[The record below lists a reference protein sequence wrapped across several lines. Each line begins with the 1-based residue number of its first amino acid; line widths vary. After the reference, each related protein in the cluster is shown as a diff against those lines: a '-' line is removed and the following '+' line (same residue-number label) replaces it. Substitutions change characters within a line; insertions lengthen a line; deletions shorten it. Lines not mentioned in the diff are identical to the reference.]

1 MTIATT
7 DEHKAVQESMR
18 GWAGSVRPIATMR
31 DEPTDFWRTYW
42 PGLADF
48 GIFRVAIAEAAGGH
62 GGSVADLAVLVEQA
76 AHDLVGGPV
85 LSTALANLVTA
96 GALAEDMPCGVA
108 LDFVVGDVASE
119 RSERTISTASASE
132 ELLLTGVWE
141 SVLGAAPGTS
151 VLLPMQTPDGLRWCV
166 IGPEA
171 EGLRV
176 EVLAPADPSTP
187 LARVHCAEVRVPA
200 DRVFESPHAV
210 EDLLAVLV
218 SAELAGVAGWCLET
232 AVEYA
237 KVREQFG
244 RKIGSFQA
252 LKHIC
257 AWMLCRAELIRSVAG
272 DAAAAVDE
280 GGAELPIAAAIA
292 AAISLDAAVET
303 AKDCIQ
309 VLGGI
314 GFTWE
319 HDAHFYLR
327 RATALRQLLGGS
339 ARWRARVTE
348 LTRAGQRRTTGA
360 DRVFASA
367 ARAAAPEEA
376 AERNHGGARE
386 RRELNT
392 AARAAAPEEAAER
405 NHGGARERRELNTA
419 ARAAAPEEAAER
431 NHGGARE
438 RRELNTAGVEV
449 DDSNANELAAEVAAI
464 AALPVDQ
471 QRNAL
476 VDAGLAMP
484 HWPAPYGRGANPM
497 TGLVISEELRRA
509 GVESPDL
516 TIGGWAIPTLL
527 QHGTQEQIDRF
538 AWPTLRG
545 EVVWCQLF
553 SEPEAGSDLAA
564 LRTTA
569 KKVDGGWVLRG
580 QKVWTSLGDRA
591 NWAICLARTDPDAP
605 KHRGISYFLV
615 DMHSAGLEV
624 RPLVQITGEARFSEV
639 FLDDVFVP
647 DDCLVGA
654 LNNGWKIARS
664 TLSTERVAMGG
675 NGIGP
680 VLEELI
686 AKLPATG
693 PGAELLNDRLGGFV
707 ADAIAGLLLE
717 QRAAVRMLAGGDP
730 GAQSSVRKLVGV
742 RHRQAVAEFAVET
755 AGPTGA
761 QDSEVVKEFLLTR
774 CLSIAGGTEQILLTV
789 AGERILGLPRDTD
802 S

>member
-31 DEPTDFWRTYW
+31 DEPTDFWRAYW

-108 LDFVVGDVASE
+108 LDFVVGDMVSLPAASD
-119 RSERTISTASASE
+119 

-151 VLLPMQTPDGLRWCV
+151 VLLPVQTPDGLRWCV
-166 IGPEA
+166 IGPDA
-171 EGLRV
+171 EGLRI
-176 EVLAPADPSTP
+176 EALAPADLSTP

-257 AWMLCRAELIRSVAG
+257 AWMLCRAELIRSVAA

-367 ARAAAPEEA
+367 TRATAPEEA
-376 AERNHGGARE
+376 AQRSESNI
-386 RRELNT
+386 
-392 AARAAAPEEAAER
+392 
-405 NHGGARERRELNTA
+405 
-419 ARAAAPEEAAER
+419 
-431 NHGGARE
+431 
-438 RRELNTAGVEV
+438 AGVEV
-449 DDSNANELAAEVAAI
+449 DDGNANELAAEVAAI
-464 AALPVDQ
+464 AALPADQ
-471 QRNAL
+471 RRDAL

-509 GVESPDL
+509 GLEAPDL
-516 TIGGWAIPTLL
+516 TIGGWAVPTLL

-545 EVVWCQLF
+545 EVLWCQLF

-615 DMHSAGLEV
+615 DMRSAGLEV

-647 DDCLVGA
+647 EDGLVGA

-789 AGERILGLPRDTD
+789 AGERILGLPRDAD
-802 S
+802 N

>member
-31 DEPTDFWRTYW
+31 TDPSAFWRAYW
-42 PGLADF
+42 PGLADL
-48 GIFRVAIAEAAGGH
+48 GIFRVAVAEDAGGA
-62 GGSVADLAVLVEQA
+62 GGSVADLAVLIEQA

-85 LSTALANLVTA
+85 LATALANLITT
-96 GALAEDMPCGVA
+96 GRLDEQLPCGVA
-108 LDFVVGDVASE
+108 LDFIVGAQVSVPA
-119 RSERTISTASASE
+119 AAG
-132 ELLLTGVWE
+132 ELSLTGSWD
-141 SVLGAAPGTS
+141 SVLGAAPETA
-151 VLLPMQTPDGLRWCV
+151 VLLPVSTPQGQRW
-166 IGPEA
+166 ILLEPDA

-176 EVLAPADPSTP
+176 EPLSPLDLSTP
-187 LARVHCAEVRVPA
+187 LARVHCTDVRVSA
-200 DRVFESPHAV
+200 EQVFTSPHAV
-210 EDLLAVLV
+210 EDLVVVLAA
-218 SAELAGVAGWCLET
+218 AELAGLAGWCLTT

-252 LKHIC
+252 VKHIC
-257 AWMLCRAELIRSVAG
+257 AWMLCRAELIRAVAA

-280 GGAELPIAAAIA
+280 GGAELPVAAAIA
-292 AAISLDAAVET
+292 AAISLDAAVDT

-319 HDAHFYLR
+319 HDAHLYLR
-327 RATALRQLLGGS
+327 RAVALRQLLGGS
-339 ARWRARVTE
+339 ARWRARLTE

-360 DRVFASA
+360 DRVFAAEGVAAVDGSSA
-367 ARAAAPEEA
+367 
-376 AERNHGGARE
+376 
-386 RRELNT
+386 
-392 AARAAAPEEAAER
+392 
-405 NHGGARERRELNTA
+405 
-419 ARAAAPEEAAER
+419 
-431 NHGGARE
+431 
-438 RRELNTAGVEV
+438 
-449 DDSNANELAAEVAAI
+449 DELAAEVSRI
-464 AALPVDQ
+464 AALPADQ
-471 QRNAL
+471 QRSAL

-484 HWPAPYGRGANPM
+484 HWPAPYGRGADPM
-497 TGLVISEELRRA
+497 TGLLISEELRRA
-509 GVESPDL
+509 GLTAPDL
-516 TIGGWAIPTLL
+516 AIGGWAVPTLL

-545 EVVWCQLF
+545 DVVWCQLF
-553 SEPEAGSDLAA
+553 SEPGAGSDLAA

-569 KKVDGGWVLRG
+569 KKVDGGWVLNG
-580 QKVWTSLGDRA
+580 QKVWTSLGDKA

-647 DDCLVGA
+647 DDGVVGA
-654 LNNGWKIARS
+654 LSNGWKIARS

-686 AKLPATG
+686 AKSPATG
-693 PGAELLNDRLGGFV
+693 PGTELVNDRLGGFV

-717 QRAAVRMLAGGDP
+717 QRAAVKMLAGADP

-742 RHRQAVAEFAVET
+742 RHRQAVAEFAAES
-755 AGPTGA
+755 AGPAGA

>member
-31 DEPTDFWRTYW
+31 AEPVGFWRAYW
-42 PGLADF
+42 PALAEL
-48 GIFRVAIAEAAGGH
+48 GIFRVAVAEDAGGD
-62 GGSVADLAVLVEQA
+62 GGSVADLAVLLEQA

-96 GALAEDMPCGVA
+96 GALAEDLPCGVA
-108 LDFVVGDVASE
+108 LDVVVGPDVSSE
-119 RSERTISTASASE
+119 TGVSVPAADSDV
-132 ELLLTGVWE
+132 LLTGVWDL
-141 SVLGAAPGTS
+141 VLGAASGTA
-151 VLLPMQTPDGLRWCV
+151 VLLPVTSPDGQRWCLV
-166 IGPEA
+166 PPDA
-171 EGLRV
+171 AGLRV
-176 EVLAPADPSTP
+176 EELTSADPSTP
-187 LARVHCAEVRVPA
+187 LARVHCADVAVPA
-200 DRVFESPHAV
+200 ERVFACPHRV
-210 EDLLAVLV
+210 EDLLVALV
-218 SAELAGVAGWCLET
+218 AAELAGLAGWCLET

-244 RKIGSFQA
+244 RRIGSFQA
-252 LKHIC
+252 VKHIC
-257 AWMLCRAELIRSVAG
+257 AWMLCRTELIRSVAL

-348 LTRAGQRRTTGA
+348 LTRAGMRRTTGA
-360 DRVFASA
+360 DRVFAAEGVDVDGA
-367 ARAAAPEEA
+367 AT
-376 AERNHGGARE
+376 N
-386 RRELNT
+386 
-392 AARAAAPEEAAER
+392 
-405 NHGGARERRELNTA
+405 
-419 ARAAAPEEAAER
+419 
-431 NHGGARE
+431 
-438 RRELNTAGVEV
+438 
-449 DDSNANELAAEVAAI
+449 DLAAEVAAI
-464 AALPVDQ
+464 AALPVDR
-471 QRNAL
+471 QRDAL

-484 HWPAPYGRGANPM
+484 HWPAPYGRGADPM

-509 GVESPDL
+509 GVAAPDL
-516 TIGGWAIPTLL
+516 AIGGWAIPTLL
-527 QHGTQEQIDRF
+527 QHGTPEQIDRF

-553 SEPEAGSDLAA
+553 SEPGAGSDLAA

-569 KKVDGGWVLRG
+569 KRVEGGWVLNG
-580 QKVWTSLGDRA
+580 QKVWTSLGDKA
-591 NWAICLARTDPDAP
+591 NWGICLARTDAEAP

-615 DMHSAGLEV
+615 DMRSKGVEI

-693 PGAELLNDRLGGFV
+693 PGAELRNDRLGGFV
-707 ADAIAGLLLE
+707 AEAIAGLLLE
-717 QRAAVRMLAGGDP
+717 QRAAVAMLAGADP

-742 RHRQAVAEFAVET
+742 RHRQAVAEFAVEA
-755 AGPTGA
+755 AGPNGA
-761 QDSEVVKEFLLTR
+761 LESDEVTEFLLTR

-789 AGERILGLPRDTD
+789 AGERILGLPRDAD

>member
-18 GWAGSVRPIATMR
+18 GWAASVRPIATMR
-31 DEPTDFWRTYW
+31 TGAADFWRAYW
-42 PGLADF
+42 PALAEI
-48 GIFRVAIAEAAGGH
+48 GIFRVAVAEDAGGA
-62 GGSVADLAVLVEQA
+62 GGSVADLAVLIEQA

-85 LSTALANLVTA
+85 LATALANLITT
-96 GALAEDMPCGVA
+96 GQLDEDLPCGVA
-108 LDFVVGDVASE
+108 LDFVVGATVSVPAASDGV
-119 RSERTISTASASE
+119 
-132 ELLLTGVWE
+132 LLTGTWD
-141 SVLGAAPGTS
+141 SVLGAAPGTA
-151 VLLPMQTPDGLRWCV
+151 VLLPVDHPRGQRWCL
-166 IGPEA
+166 IPPDA
-171 EGLRV
+171 DGLRV
-176 EVLAPADPSTP
+176 EALAPLDPSTP
-187 LARVHCAEVRVPA
+187 LARVHCADLRVPA
-200 DRVFESPHAV
+200 ERVFVAPHGA
-210 EDLLAVLV
+210 EDLLVALV
-218 SAELAGVAGWCLET
+218 AAELAGLAGWCLET

-252 LKHIC
+252 VKHIC
-257 AWMLCRAELIRSVAG
+257 AWMLCRTELIRAVAA
-272 DAAAAVDE
+272 DTAAAVDD

-292 AAISLDAAVET
+292 AAIALDAAVET

-319 HDAHFYLR
+319 HDAHLYLR

-339 ARWRARVTE
+339 AHWRARVTE
-348 LTRAGQRRTTGA
+348 LTRQGLRRTTGA
-360 DRVFASA
+360 DRVFA
-367 ARAAAPEEA
+367 
-376 AERNHGGARE
+376 AEGVAVDSG
-386 RRELNT
+386 T
-392 AARAAAPEEAAER
+392 A
-405 NHGGARERRELNTA
+405 
-419 ARAAAPEEAAER
+419 
-431 NHGGARE
+431 
-438 RRELNTAGVEV
+438 
-449 DDSNANELAAEVAAI
+449 DELAAEVARI
-464 AALPVDQ
+464 AALPADR
-471 QRNAL
+471 QRDAL
-476 VDAGLAMP
+476 VEAGLAMP
-484 HWPAPYGRGANPM
+484 HWPRPYGRAADPM

-509 GVESPDL
+509 GLTAPDL
-516 TIGGWAIPTLL
+516 AIGGWAIPTLL
-527 QHGTQEQIDRF
+527 QHGTPEQIERF

-545 EVVWCQLF
+545 EVIWCQLF

-580 QKVWTSLGDRA
+580 QKVWTSLADKA

-605 KHRGISYFLV
+605 KHRGITYFLV
-615 DMHSAGLEV
+615 DMHSTGLEV

-647 DDCLVGA
+647 DDGVVGA

-664 TLSTERVAMGG
+664 TLATERVAMGG

-686 AKLPATG
+686 AKSPATG
-693 PGAELLNDRLGGFV
+693 PGAELVNDRLGGFV
-707 ADAIAGLLLE
+707 AEAVAGLLLE
-717 QRAAVRMLAGGDP
+717 QRAAVKLLAGGDP

-755 AGPTGA
+755 AGLSGA
-761 QDSEVVKEFLLTR
+761 QDSEVVQEFLLTR

-789 AGERILGLPRDTD
+789 AGERILGLPRDAN

>member
-18 GWAGSVRPIATMR
+18 GWAASVRPIATMR
-31 DEPTDFWRTYW
+31 TGAADFWRAYW
-42 PGLADF
+42 PALAEI
-48 GIFRVAIAEAAGGH
+48 GIFRVAVAEDAGGA

-85 LSTALANLVTA
+85 LATALANLITT
-96 GALAEDMPCGVA
+96 GQLDEDLPCGVA
-108 LDFVVGDVASE
+108 LDFVVGATVSVPAASDGV
-119 RSERTISTASASE
+119 
-132 ELLLTGVWE
+132 LLTGTWD
-141 SVLGAAPGTS
+141 SVLGAAPGTA
-151 VLLPMQTPDGLRWCV
+151 VLLPVDHPLGQRWCL
-166 IGPEA
+166 IPPDA
-171 EGLRV
+171 DGLRV
-176 EVLAPADPSTP
+176 EALAPLDPSTP
-187 LARVHCAEVRVPA
+187 LARVHCAHLRVPA
-200 DRVFESPHAV
+200 ERVFVAPHGA
-210 EDLLAVLV
+210 EDLLVALV
-218 SAELAGVAGWCLET
+218 AAELAGLAGWCLET

-252 LKHIC
+252 VKHIC
-257 AWMLCRAELIRSVAG
+257 AWMLCRTELIRAVAA
-272 DAAAAVDE
+272 DTAAAVDD

-292 AAISLDAAVET
+292 AAIALDAAVET

-319 HDAHFYLR
+319 HDAHLYLR

-339 ARWRARVTE
+339 AHWRARVTE
-348 LTRAGQRRTTGA
+348 LTRHGLRRTTGA
-360 DRVFASA
+360 DRVFA
-367 ARAAAPEEA
+367 
-376 AERNHGGARE
+376 AEGVAVDGG
-386 RRELNT
+386 T
-392 AARAAAPEEAAER
+392 A
-405 NHGGARERRELNTA
+405 
-419 ARAAAPEEAAER
+419 
-431 NHGGARE
+431 
-438 RRELNTAGVEV
+438 
-449 DDSNANELAAEVAAI
+449 DELAAEVARI
-464 AALPVDQ
+464 AALPADR
-471 QRNAL
+471 QRDAL
-476 VDAGLAMP
+476 VEAGLAMP
-484 HWPAPYGRGANPM
+484 HWPRPYGRAADPM

-509 GVESPDL
+509 GLTAPDL
-516 TIGGWAIPTLL
+516 AIGGWAIPTLL
-527 QHGTQEQIDRF
+527 QHGTPEQIERF

-545 EVVWCQLF
+545 EVIWCQLF

-580 QKVWTSLGDRA
+580 QKVWTSLGDKA

-605 KHRGISYFLV
+605 KHRGITYFLV
-615 DMHSAGLEV
+615 DMHSTGLEV

-647 DDCLVGA
+647 DDGVVGA

-664 TLSTERVAMGG
+664 TLATERVAMGG

-686 AKLPATG
+686 AKSPATG
-693 PGAELLNDRLGGFV
+693 PGAELVNDRLGGFV
-707 ADAIAGLLLE
+707 AEAVAGLLLE
-717 QRAAVRMLAGGDP
+717 QRAAVKLLAGEDP

-755 AGPTGA
+755 AGLSGA

-789 AGERILGLPRDTD
+789 AGERILGLPRDVN

>member
-31 DEPTDFWRTYW
+31 DEPTDFWRAYW

-108 LDFVVGDVASE
+108 LDFVVEGDVVSVPVASD
-119 RSERTISTASASE
+119 
-132 ELLLTGVWE
+132 ELLLTGIWE
-141 SVLGAAPGTS
+141 SVLGAASGTS
-151 VLLPMQTPDGLRWCV
+151 VLLPVQTPDGLRWCM
-166 IGPEA
+166 IGPDA
-171 EGLRV
+171 EGLRI
-176 EVLAPADPSTP
+176 EALAPADPSTP
-187 LARVHCAEVRVPA
+187 LARVYCAEVRVPA

-257 AWMLCRAELIRSVAG
+257 AWMLCRAELIRSVAA

-360 DRVFASA
+360 DRVFAA
-367 ARAAAPEEA
+367 D
-376 AERNHGGARE
+376 
-386 RRELNT
+386 
-392 AARAAAPEEAAER
+392 
-405 NHGGARERRELNTA
+405 
-419 ARAAAPEEAAER
+419 
-431 NHGGARE
+431 
-438 RRELNTAGVEV
+438 GVEV
-449 DDSNANELAAEVAAI
+449 DDSNLNELAAEVAAI
-464 AALPVDQ
+464 AALPADQ
-471 QRNAL
+471 RRNAL

-509 GVESPDL
+509 GLESPDL

-615 DMHSAGLEV
+615 DMRSAGLEV

-647 DDCLVGA
+647 DDGLVGA

-675 NGIGP
+675 SGIGP

>member
-18 GWAGSVRPIATMR
+18 GWAASARPIATMR
-31 DEPTDFWRTYW
+31 TGAADFWRGYW
-42 PGLADF
+42 PALAEI
-48 GIFRVAIAEAAGGH
+48 GIFRVAVAEEAGGA
-62 GGSVADLAVLVEQA
+62 GGSVADLAVLMEQA

-85 LSTALANLVTA
+85 LATALANLITA
-96 GALAEDMPCGVA
+96 GRLAEDMPCGVA
-108 LDFVVGDVASE
+108 LDFVVGSTVSVPAASDGV
-119 RSERTISTASASE
+119 
-132 ELLLTGVWE
+132 LLTGTWD
-141 SVLGAAPGTS
+141 SVLGAAPGTA
-151 VLLPMQTPDGLRWCV
+151 VLLPVDHPHGQRWCLV
-166 IGPEA
+166 PPDA
-171 EGLRV
+171 DGLRV
-176 EVLAPADPSTP
+176 EALTPLDPSTP
-187 LARVHCAEVRVPA
+187 LARVHCADLRVPA
-200 DRVFESPHAV
+200 EQVFTPPHDAG
-210 EDLLAVLV
+210 DLLVALV
-218 SAELAGVAGWCLET
+218 AAELAGLAGWCLET
-232 AVEYA
+232 AVDYA

-252 LKHIC
+252 VKHIC
-257 AWMLCRAELIRSVAG
+257 AWMLCRTELIRAVAA
-272 DAAAAVDE
+272 DTAAAVDD

-292 AAISLDAAVET
+292 AAIALDAAVET

-319 HDAHFYLR
+319 HDAHLYLR

-348 LTRAGQRRTTGA
+348 LTRQGSRRTTGA
-360 DRVFASA
+360 DRVFAEGAVPGAGSA
-367 ARAAAPEEA
+367 VAGR
-376 AERNHGGARE
+376 GAR
-386 RRELNT
+386 
-392 AARAAAPEEAAER
+392 
-405 NHGGARERRELNTA
+405 
-419 ARAAAPEEAAER
+419 
-431 NHGGARE
+431 
-438 RRELNTAGVEV
+438 
-449 DDSNANELAAEVAAI
+449 ELAAEVARI
-464 AALPVDQ
+464 AALPA
-471 QRNAL
+471 QRQRDAL
-476 VDAGLAMP
+476 VEAGLVMP
-484 HWPAPYGRGANPM
+484 HWPRPYGRAADPM

-509 GVESPDL
+509 GLTAPDL
-516 TIGGWAIPTLL
+516 AIGGWAIPTLL
-527 QHGTQEQIDRF
+527 GHGTPEQIERF

-564 LRTTA
+564 LRTSA

-580 QKVWTSLGDRA
+580 QKVWTSLGDKA

-605 KHRGISYFLV
+605 RHRGITYFLV
-615 DMHSAGLEV
+615 DMHAAGLEV

-647 DDCLVGA
+647 DDCVVGA
-654 LNNGWKIARS
+654 LNNGWQIARS
-664 TLSTERVAMGG
+664 TLATERVAMGG

-686 AKLPATG
+686 AKSPATG
-693 PGAELLNDRLGGFV
+693 PGTELVNDRLGGFV
-707 ADAIAGLLLE
+707 AEAVAGLLLE
-717 QRAAVRMLAGGDP
+717 QRAAVKLLAGGDP

-755 AGPTGA
+755 TGPSGA
-761 QDSEVVKEFLLTR
+761 QDTEVVKEFLLTR

-789 AGERILGLPRDTD
+789 AGERILGLPRDAN

>member
-31 DEPTDFWRTYW
+31 DEPTDFWRAYW
-42 PGLADF
+42 PALADF

-108 LDFVVGDVASE
+108 LDFVVGEAE
-119 RSERTISTASASE
+119 RQRGEGESLPGAPE

-151 VLLPMQTPDGLRWCV
+151 VLLPVRTSDGLRWCV
-166 IGPEA
+166 IGPDA
-171 EGLRV
+171 EGLRI
-176 EVLAPADPSTP
+176 EALASADPSTP
-187 LARVHCAEVRVPA
+187 LARVCCAEVRVPA
-200 DRVFESPHAV
+200 ERVFESPHAV
-210 EDLLAVLV
+210 EDLLVVLA

-257 AWMLCRAELIRSVAG
+257 AWMLCRTELIRSVAA

-327 RATALRQLLGGS
+327 RATTLRQLLGGS

-367 ARAAAPEEA
+367 ARATVPEA
-376 AERNHGGARE
+376 VAERAHGGAGE
-386 RRELNT
+386 RRQSD
-392 AARAAAPEEAAER
+392 
-405 NHGGARERRELNTA
+405 
-419 ARAAAPEEAAER
+419 
-431 NHGGARE
+431 
-438 RRELNTAGVEV
+438 TAGVEA
-449 DDSNANELAAEVAAI
+449 DDSKVNELAAEVAAI

-471 QRNAL
+471 RRNAL

-509 GVESPDL
+509 GLKLPDL
-516 TIGGWAIPTLL
+516 AIGGWAIPTLL
-527 QHGTQEQIDRF
+527 QHGTQQQIDRF

-569 KKVDGGWVLRG
+569 KKVDGGWVLCG
-580 QKVWTSLGDRA
+580 QKVWTSLGDTA

-615 DMHSAGLEV
+615 DMRSAGLEV
-624 RPLVQITGEARFSEV
+624 RPLVQITGEAHFSEV

-693 PGAELLNDRLGGFV
+693 PGAELVNDRLGGFI

-717 QRAAVRMLAGGDP
+717 QRAAIRMLAGGDP

-742 RHRQAVAEFAVET
+742 RHRQAVAEFAVEM
-755 AGPTGA
+755 AGPAGA
-761 QDSEVVKEFLLTR
+761 QDSEVIKEFLLTR

-789 AGERILGLPRDTD
+789 AGERILGLPRDAD

>member
-18 GWAGSVRPIATMR
+18 GWAASVRPIATMR
-31 DEPTDFWRTYW
+31 TGAADFWRAYW
-42 PGLADF
+42 PALAEI
-48 GIFRVAIAEAAGGH
+48 GIFRVAVAEDAGGA
-62 GGSVADLAVLVEQA
+62 GGSVSDLAVLVEQA

-85 LSTALANLVTA
+85 LATALANLITA
-96 GALAEDMPCGVA
+96 GRLDEDLPCGVA
-108 LDFVVGDVASE
+108 LDFVVGSTVSVPAASDGV
-119 RSERTISTASASE
+119 
-132 ELLLTGVWE
+132 LLTGTWD
-141 SVLGAAPGTS
+141 SVLGAAPGTA
-151 VLLPMQTPDGLRWCV
+151 VLLPIDQPQGQRWCLV
-166 IGPEA
+166 RPDA
-171 EGLRV
+171 AGLRV
-176 EVLAPADPSTP
+176 EALAPLDPSTP
-187 LARVHCAEVRVPA
+187 LARVHCADLRVPA
-200 DRVFESPHAV
+200 EHVFVAPHAAG
-210 EDLLAVLV
+210 DLLVALV
-218 SAELAGVAGWCLET
+218 AAELSGLAGWCLET

-252 LKHIC
+252 VKHIC
-257 AWMLCRAELIRSVAG
+257 AWMLCRTELIRAVAA
-272 DAAAAVDE
+272 DTAAAVDD

-292 AAISLDAAVET
+292 AAIALDAAVET

-319 HDAHFYLR
+319 HDAHLYLR

-348 LTRAGQRRTTGA
+348 LTRQGLRRTTGA
-360 DRVFASA
+360 DRVFAEEGVAVDGDSA
-367 ARAAAPEEA
+367 Q
-376 AERNHGGARE
+376 
-386 RRELNT
+386 EL
-392 AARAAAPEEAAER
+392 
-405 NHGGARERRELNTA
+405 
-419 ARAAAPEEAAER
+419 
-431 NHGGARE
+431 
-438 RRELNTAGVEV
+438 
-449 DDSNANELAAEVAAI
+449 SAEVARI
-464 AALPVDQ
+464 AALPADR
-471 QRNAL
+471 QRDAL
-476 VDAGLAMP
+476 VEAGLVMP
-484 HWPAPYGRGANPM
+484 HWPRPYGRAADPM

-509 GVESPDL
+509 GLTAPDL

-527 QHGTQEQIDRF
+527 QHGTPEQIERF
-538 AWPTLRG
+538 AWATLRG

-569 KKVDGGWVLRG
+569 KKADGGWVLRG
-580 QKVWTSLGDRA
+580 QKVWTSLGDKA

-605 KHRGISYFLV
+605 KHRGITYFLV
-615 DMHSAGLEV
+615 DMNSAGLEV

-647 DDCLVGA
+647 DDCVVGA

-664 TLSTERVAMGG
+664 TLATERVAMGG

-686 AKLPATG
+686 AKSLATG
-693 PGAELLNDRLGGFV
+693 PGAEMVNDRLGGFV
-707 ADAIAGLLLE
+707 AEAVAGLLLE
-717 QRAAVRMLAGGDP
+717 QRAAVKLLVGGDP

-755 AGPTGA
+755 TGPSGA
-761 QDSEVVKEFLLTR
+761 QDSEAAKEFLLTR

-789 AGERILGLPRDTD
+789 AGERILGLPRDVN

>member
-31 DEPTDFWRTYW
+31 AEPVGFWHAYW
-42 PGLADF
+42 PALAEL
-48 GIFRVAIAEAAGGH
+48 GIFRVAVAEDAGGA
-62 GGSVADLAVLVEQA
+62 GGSVADLAVLLEQA

-96 GALAEDMPCGVA
+96 GALAEDLPCGVA
-108 LDFVVGDVASE
+108 LDAVVGPDVSSE
-119 RSERTISTASASE
+119 TSPRVPGDAE
-132 ELLLTGVWE
+132 EVLLTGVWDF
-141 SVLGAAPGTS
+141 VLGAAAGTA
-151 VLLPMQTPDGLRWCV
+151 VLLPVTGPEGPRWCLVPPDAAGLR
-166 IGPEA
+166 IE
-171 EGLRV
+171 E
-176 EVLAPADPSTP
+176 LASADPSTP
-187 LARVHCAEVRVPA
+187 LARVHCADVAVPA
-200 DRVFESPHAV
+200 ERMFTAAHRV
-210 EDLLAVLV
+210 EDLLVALV
-218 SAELAGVAGWCLET
+218 AAELAGVAGWCLDT

-252 LKHIC
+252 VKHIC
-257 AWMLCRAELIRSVAG
+257 AWMLCRTELIRSVAL

-280 GGAELPIAAAIA
+280 GGAELPIAASIA
-292 AAISLDAAVET
+292 AAIALDAAVET

-348 LTRAGQRRTTGA
+348 LTRSGMRRTTGA
-360 DRVFASA
+360 DRVFAAEGVNVDGA
-367 ARAAAPEEA
+367 ATT
-376 AERNHGGARE
+376 G
-386 RRELNT
+386 L
-392 AARAAAPEEAAER
+392 
-405 NHGGARERRELNTA
+405 
-419 ARAAAPEEAAER
+419 
-431 NHGGARE
+431 
-438 RRELNTAGVEV
+438 AG
-449 DDSNANELAAEVAAI
+449 EVAAI
-464 AALPVDQ
+464 AALPAGE

-484 HWPAPYGRGANPM
+484 HWPAPYGRGADPM

-509 GVESPDL
+509 GLTAPDL
-516 TIGGWAIPTLL
+516 AIGGWAIPTLL
-527 QHGTQEQIDRF
+527 QHGTPEQIDRF

-553 SEPEAGSDLAA
+553 SEPGAGSDLAA

-569 KKVDGGWVLRG
+569 KRVEGGWVLNG
-580 QKVWTSLGDRA
+580 QKVWTSLGDKA
-591 NWAICLARTDPDAP
+591 NWGICLARTDADAP

-615 DMHSAGLEV
+615 DMRSKGVEI

-693 PGAELLNDRLGGFV
+693 PGAELRNDRLGGFV
-707 ADAIAGLLLE
+707 AEAIAGLLLE
-717 QRAAVRMLAGGDP
+717 QRAAVAMLAGADP

-742 RHRQAVAEFAVET
+742 RHRQAVAEFAVEA
-755 AGPTGA
+755 AGPNGA
-761 QDSEVVKEFLLTR
+761 QDSDEVTEFLLTR

>member
-31 DEPTDFWRTYW
+31 DEPTDFWRAYW

-108 LDFVVGDVASE
+108 LDFVVGDVMNIPA
-119 RSERTISTASASE
+119 ASE

-141 SVLGAAPGTS
+141 SVLGAASGTS
-151 VLLPMQTPDGLRWCV
+151 VLLPVRTPDGLRWCV
-166 IGPEA
+166 IGPDA
-171 EGLRV
+171 DGLRV
-176 EVLAPADPSTP
+176 ESLAPADPSAP

-200 DRVFESPHAV
+200 DQVFESPHAV

-257 AWMLCRAELIRSVAG
+257 AWMLCRAELIRSVAA

-367 ARAAAPEEA
+367 ARATAPEEA

-386 RRELNT
+386 RRESDT
-392 AARAAAPEEAAER
+392 AARATAPEEAAER
-405 NHGGARERRELNTA
+405 NHGGARERRES
-419 ARAAAPEEAAER
+419 
-431 NHGGARE
+431 G
-438 RRELNTAGVEV
+438 TAGLEV
-449 DDSNANELAAEVAAI
+449 GDGNANELAAEVAAI

-471 QRNAL
+471 QRDAL

-509 GVESPDL
+509 GLESPDL

-569 KKVDGGWVLRG
+569 KKVDGGWLLRG

-615 DMHSAGLEV
+615 DMRSAGLEV

-647 DDCLVGA
+647 DDGLVGA

-789 AGERILGLPRDTD
+789 AGERILGLPRDAD